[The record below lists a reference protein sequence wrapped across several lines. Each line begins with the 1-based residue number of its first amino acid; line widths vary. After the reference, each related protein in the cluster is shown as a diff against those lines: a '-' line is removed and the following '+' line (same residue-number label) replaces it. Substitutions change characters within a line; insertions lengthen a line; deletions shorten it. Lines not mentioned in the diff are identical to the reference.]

1 MAKFLVSPSETELL
15 AKLGDDAISSSLPE
29 SKGADIL
36 IYSKQGLYGAQRK
49 KVPGD
54 FILSVEDGRLAR
66 STSIITKECKFYE
79 VICEGRFRY
88 YPNGQ
93 LAVDRKEPSRY
104 TRRQIRGILFD
115 IKYVKGVMVE
125 HTEDMDDTANY
136 LKWMYGW
143 LNESTHM
150 GLYRR
155 PSLKGEWYVP
165 TVEELHSWILQ
176 SWPGIGPATAETI
189 IKHFGHIPLK
199 WTCTAEEM
207 SKVPRLSKNK
217 VNELLTTFDPSS
229 TERFATSRG
238 TGAKSKTQ
246 KPEPQPTK
254 SMFDS
259 LREKLNRNV

>member
-1 MAKFLVSPSETELL
+1 MAKFLLSPSETELL
-15 AKLGDDAISSSLPE
+15 AKLGDDAIVSSLPE

-49 KVPGD
+49 KVPSD
-54 FILSVEDGRLAR
+54 FIMSVEDGRLAR
-66 STSIITKECKFYE
+66 STSIITKECAFCE
-79 VICEGRFRY
+79 IICEGRFRY

-115 IKYVKGVMVE
+115 IKYIKGVQVE
-125 HTEDMDDTANY
+125 YTEDIDDTAYY
-136 LKWMYGW
+136 LKWMHGL
-143 LNESTHM
+143 LNESVHL

-189 IKHFGHIPLK
+189 IRHFGHIPLK
-199 WTCTAEEM
+199 WTCTVQEM
-207 SKVPRLSKNK
+207 SQVPRLSKNK
-217 VNELLTTFDPSS
+217 VNELMTTFDPSS
-229 TERFATSRG
+229 TQRFATSRNV
-238 TGAKSKTQ
+238 GAKGKVEKAT
-246 KPEPQPTK
+246 PQPVK
-254 SMFDS
+254 SMFDN
-259 LREKLNRNV
+259 LREKLNRGI